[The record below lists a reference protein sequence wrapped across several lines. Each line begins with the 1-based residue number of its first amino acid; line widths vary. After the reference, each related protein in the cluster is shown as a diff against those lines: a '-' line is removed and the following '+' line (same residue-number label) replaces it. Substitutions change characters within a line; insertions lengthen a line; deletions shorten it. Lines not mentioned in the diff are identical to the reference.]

1 MASDEWRDTAVVAGL
16 ALVPGVGG
24 ALSVV
29 AGKALEQR
37 REGARVAGEAALA
50 VGDDPDRFVEAVSND
65 PRLSMLLAN
74 AAEAATRTAV
84 DDKRRMLG
92 LVVGRAALDS
102 ARIDESEL
110 LVAVIADLEV
120 VHISCLEGLLRLRQR
135 AVERGDDLEAVTDAV
150 HEAAKGYPTPVVAK
164 LIRHGCLH
172 PATVLNGGT
181 SVYDVT
187 EFGTFLLEDL
197 RAQARSIEPVGDR

>member
-37 REGARVAGEAALA
+37 REGARMAGEAALA
-50 VGDDPDRFVEAVSND
+50 IVGDPDRFVEAVSND
-65 PRLSMLLAN
+65 PRLSTLLAN

-120 VHISCLEGLLRLRQR
+120 VHIACLEGLLRLRQR

-150 HEAAKGYPTPVVAK
+150 HEAAKGYSTPVVAK

-172 PATVLNGGT
+172 PATVWNGGT
-181 SVYDVT
+181 SVHDVT

-197 RAQARSIEPVGDR
+197 RTQARSIEPGGDR